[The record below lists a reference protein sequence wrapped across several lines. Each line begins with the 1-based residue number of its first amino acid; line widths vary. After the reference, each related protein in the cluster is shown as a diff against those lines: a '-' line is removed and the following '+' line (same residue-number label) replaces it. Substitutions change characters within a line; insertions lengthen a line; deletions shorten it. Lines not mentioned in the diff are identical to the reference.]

1 MIGHAVGNYIV
12 QRQIGEG
19 GMGVVY
25 LAEHPRIGR
34 KVAIKV
40 LLRELSANAQAVTR
54 FFNEARAS
62 SEIRNEHIIDVLDFG
77 ELADGSSYLVLEYL
91 DGKTLT
97 EALDRKSVVEGKD
110 GERGGR

>member
-1 MIGHAVGNYIV
+1 MIGEAVGNYVV

-40 LLRELSANAQAVTR
+40 LLRELSANSQAISR

-62 SEIRNEHIIDVLDFG
+62 SEIRNEHIVDVLDFG
-77 ELADGSSYLVLEYL
+77 ELHNQFYLVMEFLE
-91 DGKTLT
+91 GRTLT
-97 EALDRKSVVEGKD
+97 ETMRQGP
-110 GERGGR
+110 